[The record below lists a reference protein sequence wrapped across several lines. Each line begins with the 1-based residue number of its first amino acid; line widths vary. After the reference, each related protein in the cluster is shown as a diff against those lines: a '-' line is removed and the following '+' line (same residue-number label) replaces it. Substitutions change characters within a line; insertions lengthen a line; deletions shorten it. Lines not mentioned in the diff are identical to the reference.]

1 MSFAIIRNQ
10 NHKIGAVPLIERHNE
25 RRNQHYSNED
35 IDQNR
40 TSMNY
45 HLKKPIGTY
54 LDTFYAIREQEQLK
68 GNLRLT
74 GKKQS
79 TVLCEFIMTSDK
91 DFFDRIGEERT
102 KQFFQDAY
110 RFACMKVGGEQY
122 VVSATVHMD
131 ERTPHMHLMFIPV
144 VHGKDRKGNP
154 CKRINCSEFWK
165 GRDSYSRLQDEYYD
179 WMTSHGYDL
188 ERGKKGSTAEHLS
201 VEEYKLKQTQ
211 EQLRLAE
218 EQAQEIESIDGI
230 APSSS
235 VLGITAIKSTD
246 LETLTT
252 AAKGYIAVKSAEQE
266 ILNLKSEV
274 SSLRNENE
282 ALKNDRAALS
292 GNLQELENKF
302 ADFYASVEDEV
313 ALQRENERL
322 QREVQTIGNQYH
334 GVCHELKATK
344 QEKDTLSATVK
355 EQEQQLHTLTEK
367 LTALQKLHKAL
378 EDKFNK
384 VMKFVESLN
393 LKEKLNAFLHRQEQK
408 HIR

>member
-45 HLKKPIGTY
+45 HLKEPIGTY

-68 GNLRLT
+68 GNLRLA

-102 KQFFQDAY
+102 RQFFQDAY

-122 VVSATVHMD
+122 IVSATVHMD
-131 ERTPHMHLMFIPV
+131 EKTPHMHMMFIPV
-144 VHGKDRKGNP
+144 VHGKDRKGQH

-201 VEEYKLKQTQ
+201 IEEYKLKKVQ
-211 EQLRLAE
+211 EQLSVAKD
-218 EQAQEIESIDGI
+218 QADEIEQIDNLSTFPLPLGKT
-230 APSSS
+230 AVSSS
-235 VLGITAIKSTD
+235 D
-246 LETLTT
+246 LETLAT
-252 AAKGYIAVKSAEQE
+252 AAKGYIAAKSAEQDVQ
-266 ILNLKSEV
+266 NLKAEV

-334 GVCHELKATK
+334 GVCREL
-344 QEKDTLSATVK
+344 QEVK
-355 EQEQQLHTLTEK
+355 EKNTHLNVTLQEQTTEITTLTE
-367 LTALQKLHKAL
+367 
-378 EDKFNK
+378 
-384 VMKFVESLN
+384 
-393 LKEKLNAFLHRQEQK
+393 
-408 HIR
+408 